1 MPLAVAGP
9 ARTVLA
15 LPASLILELGL
26 GNQLCFWC
34 GFPRFHIAMLSR
46 HHSFSTKEKARNKV
60 VFMEKITPH
69 GAVEEQC

>member
-1 MPLAVAGP
+1 M
-9 ARTVLA
+9 RTGTFGRVGRVTPCA
-15 LPASLILELGL
+15 PILGV

-34 GFPRFHIAMLSR
+34 GFPEFHIAMRSR
-46 HHSFSTKEKARNKV
+46 HHSFSTKAKARNKV

>member
-1 MPLAVAGP
+1 LAKPNVFVGNGGRLPRPAGNH
-9 ARTVLA
+9 RWRLD
-15 LPASLILELGL
+15 ASFAFIAVFLNTILM
-26 GNQLCFWC
+26 
-34 GFPRFHIAMLSR
+34 RSS